1 MHFHIGISPT
11 HSRTFEPAKKPLSLR
26 QENSRAG
33 AAELSRELREDKT
46 KKAPAGETSS
56 YSVARR
62 KERTSSDSSQ
72 KAKLHVSSKSSSSL
86 SGQFTD
92 IKKVKADVLV
102 SCKVHLPGEERHS
115 LPCKHCQQ
123 PCLAQ
128 QGQSILLFKFLTFR
142 QTYSHRW
149 SNSMTRNAP
158 WDHWAWR
165 QSLSWT
171 THLK

>member
-11 HSRTFEPAKKPLSLR
+11 HSRTFEPPAKKPLSLR

-92 IKKVKADVLV
+92 IKKVKVNILV
-102 SCKVHLPGEERHS
+102 SCHARSISQVKSATASLASTASNLALRSKV
-115 LPCKHCQQ
+115 K
-123 PCLAQ
+123 
-128 QGQSILLFKFLTFR
+128 I
-142 QTYSHRW
+142 
-149 SNSMTRNAP
+149 
-158 WDHWAWR
+158 
-165 QSLSWT
+165 
-171 THLK
+171 

>member
-11 HSRTFEPAKKPLSLR
+11 HSRTFEPPAKKPLSLR

-92 IKKVKADVLV
+92 IKKVKVNILV
-102 SCKVHLPGEERHS
+102 SCHARSFSQVKSATASLASTASNLALRSKV
-115 LPCKHCQQ
+115 K
-123 PCLAQ
+123 
-128 QGQSILLFKFLTFR
+128 I
-142 QTYSHRW
+142 
-149 SNSMTRNAP
+149 
-158 WDHWAWR
+158 
-165 QSLSWT
+165 
-171 THLK
+171 